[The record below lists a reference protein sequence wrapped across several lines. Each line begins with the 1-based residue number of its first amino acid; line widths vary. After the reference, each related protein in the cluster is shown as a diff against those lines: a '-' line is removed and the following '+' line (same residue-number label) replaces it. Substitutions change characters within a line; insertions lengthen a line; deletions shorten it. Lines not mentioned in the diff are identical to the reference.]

1 MVLQAAALGGWNN
14 VEPWSPSMTVSVPP
28 GFKTAFKARKA
39 LAGSRR
45 CSRTKQVKTWSK
57 VPFENGR
64 SKRSAVWKVTLPIP
78 ARRVACA
85 ACWTDCGEMSTEVIC
100 ASGWALARY
109 LKNPV
114 FQDSHDY
121 STILRTIGKAVVTE
135 VRGNRLY
142 QRISFAVDANPLARI
157 AHAMYRGGFL
167 NAVSVGF
174 IPLEWE
180 NGGAGSGFA
189 RRYLKQELVETSA
202 VAIPANPNA
211 LECAVKAGAVGK
223 SEIGELMDILRWLS
237 AGAAG
242 AERENF
248 AGAGFNAGA
257 PESGTNGA
265 QLVQLMREVAAI
277 HRRA

>member
-1 MVLQAAALGGWNN
+1 MNANLEMEFGERLVSLRSGEAGLRGGLR
-14 VEPWSPSMTVSVPP
+14 VSASAP
-28 GFKTAFKARKA
+28 ADC
-39 LAGSRR
+39 AG
-45 CSRTKQVKTWSK
+45 
-57 VPFENGR
+57 E
-64 SKRSAVWKVTLPIP
+64 AVVDFVSSDETLD
-78 ARRVACA
+78 RY
-85 ACWTDCGEMSTEVIC
+85 DEVIC